1 MFMFNEYAQ
10 KCNEKYLLLL
20 DNLQAHHDELHSVK
34 QWSATSK
41 EKVFVNE
48 KYSNVKMAFFPARCT
63 SHCQPQDQGEYQ
75 FIQSRFRQWYND
87 QLLDQ
92 KVPSKCTKVYKIYEL
107 MKKIEPRLIRSC
119 WNRSYMTSLHNAEKE
134 NDAEFVQII
143 EKEKEHQVNEEPHR
157 DTDEPSALDQLFAD
171 DGELE
176 TAFANMEFDEED
188 DFTDCD
194 SELEEALNDC

>member
-1 MFMFNEYAQ
+1 
-10 KCNEKYLLLL
+10 
-20 DNLQAHHDELHSVK
+20 
-34 QWSATSK
+34 
-41 EKVFVNE
+41 
-48 KYSNVKMAFFPARCT
+48 
-63 SHCQPQDQGEYQ
+63 
-75 FIQSRFRQWYND
+75 
-87 QLLDQ
+87 
-92 KVPSKCTKVYKIYEL
+92 

-171 DGELE
+171 DLELE